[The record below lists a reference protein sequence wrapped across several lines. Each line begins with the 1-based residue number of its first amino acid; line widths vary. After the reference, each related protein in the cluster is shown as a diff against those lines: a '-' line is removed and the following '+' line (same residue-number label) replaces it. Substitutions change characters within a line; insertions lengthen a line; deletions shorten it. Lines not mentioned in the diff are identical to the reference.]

1 MRIWVL
7 PSLIFLFALLSIITL
22 SSVAPISASRQLL
35 FYIVSGALFYGVS
48 LIPFT
53 KMIHFRVPS
62 YVFACLFLLVPI
74 VFSLTT
80 RNTARWIPVGDW
92 FAIQPS
98 QFTLPLVS
106 FLLLSL
112 VTTVKKYDW
121 QFFLRFFGFLSVP
134 ATLILI
140 GPDLDTTLVVS
151 ASLAS
156 TLFFIPIPSKFF
168 VGLAAALFGLALI
181 SWFVILQPYQK
192 SRITA
197 FISPTEDLRGSNYN
211 AQQALIAVGSGKVV
225 GRGLGQG
232 IQSHLRFLPERHT
245 DFIFASLAEEYGFI
259 GTFTVIT
266 LYSLLVGFL
275 IWASLHIS
283 NPAGQLFLLV
293 VAMLFFLQA
302 TININMN
309 IGLLPITGITLPLL
323 SYGGSSLLGL
333 CFTLGIAQSLI
344 KETQKKTLL
353 HIA

>member
-1 MRIWVL
+1 MRIWIL
-7 PSLIFLFALLSIITL
+7 PLLLFLFALLSIITL
-22 SSVAPISASRQLL
+22 SSVAPASASRQLL
-35 FYIVSGALFYGVS
+35 FYIVSGLLFFVVS
-48 LIPFT
+48 RVPFTRFVNLRIPSYIFACVFLLIPI
-53 KMIHFRVPS
+53 M
-62 YVFACLFLLVPI
+62 
-74 VFSLTT
+74 FSLST

-106 FLLLSL
+106 FLLIWL
-112 VTTVKKYDW
+112 VTTAKNYSWK
-121 QFFLRFFGFLSVP
+121 FFLTFFGLLAVP
-134 ATLILI
+134 AALILI

-151 ASLAS
+151 ISLAS
-156 TLFFIPIPSKFF
+156 MLFFLPISNKFF
-168 VGLAAALFGLALI
+168 VGLVSVAILLALVG
-181 SWFVILQPYQK
+181 WFFVLQPYQK
-192 SRITA
+192 SRITS
-197 FISPTEDLRGSNYN
+197 FISPTEDMLDSNYN
-211 AQQALIAVGSGKVV
+211 SQQALIAVGSGKLI

-232 IQSHLRFLPERHT
+232 IQSHLKFLPEKNT

-259 GTFTVIT
+259 GTSTVIALYT
-266 LYSLLVGFL
+266 LLITFL
-275 IWASLHIS
+275 IWASQHIS
-283 NPAGQLFLLV
+283 NQAGQLFLLT
-293 VAMLFFLQA
+293 VAILFFLQA

>member
-1 MRIWVL
+1 MRIWIL
-7 PSLIFLFALLSIITL
+7 PLLLFLFALLSIITL
-22 SSVAPISASRQLL
+22 SSVAPPSASRQLL
-35 FYIVSGALFYGVS
+35 FYIVSGVLFYGVS
-48 LIPFT
+48 KISFS
-53 KMIHFRVPS
+53 HFMHLKLPS

-106 FLLLSL
+106 FMLIGLA
-112 VTTVKKYDW
+112 TTVKRYDW
-121 QFFLRFFGFLSVP
+121 RFFVRFFGLLILP

-140 GPDLDTTLVVS
+140 GPDLDTTLVVGT
-151 ASLAS
+151 SLAS
-156 TLFFIPIPSKFF
+156 MLFLLPIPNKFF
-168 VGLAAALFGLALI
+168 VGLGTAVFCLALLG
-181 SWFVILQPYQK
+181 WFVVLQPYQK

-197 FISPTEDLRGSNYN
+197 FISPTEDLQGTNYN
-211 AQQALIAVGSGKVV
+211 AKQALIAVGSGKVV

-259 GTFTVIT
+259 GTFTVLALYGLLIT
-266 LYSLLVGFL
+266 FL
-275 IWASLHIS
+275 IWASLHITDQ
-283 NPAGQLFLLV
+283 AGQLFLLV
-293 VAMLFFLQA
+293 TAFLFFLQA